1 MERFG
6 FPYDT
11 LMDDRVRK
19 GGLIRDYDIIILP
32 EDDVIAMKGPADGE
46 KPQNGYLARAMAAA
60 PPEYRSGFGEEGVA
74 ALEQFV
80 LDGGTLMTFGES
92 GTLAIDAFDLPVRN
106 VLEGLGPNE
115 YWSPGSTL
123 IVDVDNGHPLAWG
136 MPTNAYALLW
146 GGQAYTVDPSS
157 SNDRVTR
164 IAVFPD
170 ASESKSDILRSGWLL
185 GEEVLAKKAAMLEV
199 GHGEGR
205 VVLIGFRPQH
215 RAQTWGTFKL
225 VFNGMIGG

>member
-1 MERFG
+1 M
-6 FPYDT
+6 
-11 LMDDRVRK
+11 
-19 GGLIRDYDIIILP
+19 
-32 EDDVIAMKGPADGE
+32 AD
-46 KPQNGYLARAMAAA
+46 A
-60 PPEYRSGFGEEGVA
+60 PPEYRSGFGGEGVA

-123 IVDVDNGHPLAWG
+123 ILDVDNGHPLAWG
-136 MPTNAYALLW
+136 MPANTYALLW
-146 GGQAYTVDPSS
+146 GGQAYMVDPSS

-170 ASESKSDILRSGWLL
+170 AGESKSDILRSGWLL

-215 RAQTWGTFKL
+215 RAQTWGTFKM
-225 VFNGMIGG
+225 VFNGLIGE